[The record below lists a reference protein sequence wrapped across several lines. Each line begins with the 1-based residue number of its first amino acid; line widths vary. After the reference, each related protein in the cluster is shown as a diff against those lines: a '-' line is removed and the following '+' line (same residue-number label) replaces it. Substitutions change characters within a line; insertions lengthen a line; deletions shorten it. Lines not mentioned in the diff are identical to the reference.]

1 MDIYHR
7 IYERN
12 EPVRSIVD
20 WVKSIEVA
28 FWLINLD
35 TYHTFFH
42 LFQEILPGP
51 SVDVVCEMQFFTN
64 FSLGVAADERCT
76 FFRRHGVNFEFNDR
90 AEDDN
95 DDDNDD
101 AINNEW

>member
-1 MDIYHR
+1 MVKFGRHLHFFADF
-7 IYERN
+7 EQ
-12 EPVRSIVD
+12 PVTPGNTAYLVPYDDMRKTISD
-20 WVKSIEVA
+20 GPGA
-28 FWLINLD
+28 FAAAWR
-35 TYHTFFH
+35 
-42 LFQEILPGP
+42 
-51 SVDVVCEMQFFTN
+51 EMQFFTN